1 MDEDSK
7 PLDFNT
13 FVPDHDPTL
22 TMPAPVQIPD
32 YGSYNIPEASVPMVS
47 QDEAFSRAL
56 QAMYWTG
63 YYSAVYYVSLFRR
76 DSLIDEVLLFL
87 VPKRKSAK

>member
-7 PLDFNT
+7 PFDFNT

-22 TMPAPVQIPD
+22 TTPAPVQIPD
-32 YGSYNIPEASVPMVS
+32 YCSYNNIPEANGPMVS

-56 QAMYWTG
+56 QAMYWAG
-63 YYSAVYYVSLFRR
+63 YYSAVYHVNLLCSESNVIVGLTMRYVS
-76 DSLIDEVLLFL
+76 
-87 VPKRKSAK
+87 